1 MPMRRGAAMPALDGA
16 TEWVNGEIA
25 TENLQGK
32 PTLVHFWS
40 VSCGS
45 CHEIMEHVKGWREK
59 YTPQGLEFVG
69 IHMPRGE
76 KDTNTDAVK
85 ADIAEMEV
93 SWPQAIDNRHA
104 IVDAFE
110 NKYVPA
116 FYLFNEAG
124 EMTHFQAGDRGQ
136 KMLEGAIERLLKPKT
151 PAGVEG

>member
-1 MPMRRGAAMPALDGA
+1 MPPLEGA
-16 TEWVNGEIA
+16 TEWVNGEVSG
-25 TENLQGK
+25 ESFQGK

-45 CHEIMEHVKGWREK
+45 CHEIMENVKEWREK
-59 YTPQGLEFVG
+59 YAPQGLEFVG

-76 KDTNTDAVK
+76 KDTNTDTVK
-85 ADIAEMEV
+85 ADISEMAV
-93 SWPQAIDNRHA
+93 TWPNAIDNKHA
-104 IVDAFE
+104 IVEAFD

-136 KMLEGAIERLLKPKT
+136 KMLEGAIDRLLRT
-151 PAGVEG
+151 REAVAA